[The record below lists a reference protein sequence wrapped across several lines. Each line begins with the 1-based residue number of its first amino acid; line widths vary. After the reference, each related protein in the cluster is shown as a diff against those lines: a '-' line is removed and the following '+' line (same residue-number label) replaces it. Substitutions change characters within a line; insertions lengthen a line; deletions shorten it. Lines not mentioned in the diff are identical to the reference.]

1 MAHSEI
7 GPLLAEAREA
17 AGVTQKEMAKR
28 LNLHQSQISRLES
41 ADSNSEIGDFD
52 RFLRALGS
60 DESLKLADALKVTW
74 KHLSRPS
81 LKHPDFETLGEV
93 EAALQRLQRFR
104 QNKSMPAVLAGQAEL
119 LFRRLVEF
127 GEFLLS
133 LEHGIVYIGDIGVGK
148 TTAACRQA
156 GLVTDFATAANLR
169 GMMLDTGGGR
179 TTLCDVCV
187 QPGKGFTIDV
197 EPLPDEEVYRL
208 AAELCRSIQEK
219 GEGERVT
226 KANVDYRPPE
236 EIERALRNMAGL
248 TRSTRKRGEP
258 PPADPIA
265 KIGADTE
272 SFDDFKAEVASRL
285 TLWRRTRRTIEF
297 EGGDEGGGRRWMK
310 ETFTAINN
318 GRHADFT
325 LPEKIAITVP
335 FSLVSGTP
343 FNVTL
348 VDTRGVDGS
357 AIRPDLTNHLKDPRV
372 VTVLCSTWGSAPDS
386 SLQDFLKHITET
398 EVDPTLFSRVSV
410 LVLARAGDGLS
421 MRHESGESVEEPGEG
436 YEVKRGHVEDAL
448 HRINMKGIDIAAF
461 DAASDDPAE
470 LTSFLVSK
478 VAKLRA
484 ARCSSARATIGAI
497 GEMLRN
503 VQAAEALATLDNV
516 NRELQIFAERH
527 KALKK
532 RSKPA
537 HLRLLGAMRDRHPRT
552 VWAATRRAGSFWNF
566 DVYQYLGDGAAADAK
581 RRCGPAM
588 DGLREIIENR
598 LADASFRSA
607 HSFLEQLLDDV
618 DAWESDFVK
627 AARHHAV
634 AIYRPTLS
642 SSKTIWLECESL
654 YGRGIDGYR
663 NEVAS
668 RLECWFDDHDEFQ
681 DEFERRVRRAWKM
694 SVLKPL
700 RAAAG
705 GRASVSQAAA

>member
-7 GPLLAEAREA
+7 GSLLAEAREA

-41 ADSNSEIGDFD
+41 VDSNAESRDFD
-52 RFLRALGS
+52 GFLRTLGS
-60 DESLKLADALKVTW
+60 EDALKLADALKVVW

-81 LKHPDFETLGEV
+81 LKHPDFETLADV
-93 EAALQRLQRFR
+93 EGALQRLQSFR
-104 QNKSMPAVLAGQAEL
+104 QNKSMPPVLAGQAEL

-133 LEHGIVYIGDIGVGK
+133 LDHRIVYIGDIGVGK

-156 GLVTDFATAANLR
+156 GLVTDFATAATLK

-179 TTLCDVCV
+179 TTLCDVYV
-187 QPGKGFTIDV
+187 QPGKGFSIDV

-208 AAELCRSIQEK
+208 VAELCRSAQEK
-219 GEGERVT
+219 SERERAT

-248 TRSTRKRGEP
+248 TRSTRKKGEP
-258 PPADPIA
+258 SPTDPIA
-265 KIGADTE
+265 KIGSETE
-272 SFDDFKAEVASRL
+272 SLDDFKAEVASRL

-297 EGGDEGGGRRWMK
+297 EGGDEGAGRRWMK
-310 ETFTAINN
+310 ETFTDINN
-318 GRHADFT
+318 GRHADFS
-325 LPEKIAITVP
+325 LPEKIAVSVP

-357 AIRPDLTNHLKDPRV
+357 AIRPDLTHHLKDPRV
-372 VTVLCSTWGSAPDS
+372 VTVLCSKWGSAPDS

-398 EVDPTLFSRVSV
+398 EVDPTLFSRVAV

-436 YEVKRGHVEDAL
+436 YEIKLGHVDDAL
-448 HRINMKGIDIAAF
+448 QRISMKGIDVAAF
-461 DAASDDPAE
+461 DAASDEPAG
-470 LTSFLVSK
+470 LTGFLVSK

-484 ARCSSARATIGAI
+484 ARCSSARATIGAVD
-497 GEMLRN
+497 EMLRN
-503 VQAAEALATLDNV
+503 VQAAEALATLDSV

-527 KALKK
+527 KSPKK
-532 RSKPA
+532 GSKPA
-537 HLRLLGAMRDRHPRT
+537 HLRLLKAICERHPRT

-566 DVYQYLGDGAAADAK
+566 DVYQYLGDGASADAK
-581 RRCGPAM
+581 RRCGPAVN
-588 DGLREIIENR
+588 GLREIIENK

-634 AIYRPTLS
+634 TIYRPTLS
-642 SSKTIWLECESL
+642 SADKVWLECESL

-668 RLECWFDDHDEFQ
+668 KLESWFDEHDELQ
-681 DEFERRVRRAWKM
+681 DELERRVRRAWKM
-694 SVLKPL
+694 SVLRPL

-705 GRASVSQAAA
+705 GTAAVRQAAA